1 MNDGERGQAGRRGP
15 RPAGTRFRSSML
27 AVAVPIWG
35 LGALSVGGYVAEG
48 LYYLWYIAALY
59 ALIALFVGIG
69 FAVSKNSRDLGNG
82 TLAGV
87 GIGVLG
93 LGVTCFANLAT
104 VQFP

>member
-1 MNDGERGQAGRRGP
+1 MNDGERGQGGGRGP
-15 RPAGTRFRSSML
+15 RPAGNRFRGSML
-27 AVAVPIWG
+27 TVAVPIWG
-35 LGALSVGGYVAEG
+35 LGALSVGGFVAAG

-69 FAVSKNSRDLGNG
+69 FAVSKNSRDLANG

-93 LGVTCFANLAT
+93 LSVTCFANLST
-104 VQFP
+104 LQI